1 MFAEGTFRRAPG
13 LLAFHLGAFSVA
25 VQAGVAV
32 TPMAIRGT
40 RELLPDGIWWPRR
53 SALDLVAGEP
63 LQAPVGAA
71 DEFAAAARLMRSSR
85 EFVLRSLGE
94 ADAAHVV
101 VPV

>member
-25 VQAGVAV
+25 VQSGVAV
-32 TPMAIRGT
+32 MPIALRGT

-53 SALDLVAGEP
+53 SGLELVAGEALRP
-63 LQAPVGAA
+63 PAGA
-71 DEFAAAARLMRSSR
+71 DEFAAAARLMRSCR
-85 EFVLRSLGE
+85 EFVLRDLGE

-101 VPV
+101 IEI